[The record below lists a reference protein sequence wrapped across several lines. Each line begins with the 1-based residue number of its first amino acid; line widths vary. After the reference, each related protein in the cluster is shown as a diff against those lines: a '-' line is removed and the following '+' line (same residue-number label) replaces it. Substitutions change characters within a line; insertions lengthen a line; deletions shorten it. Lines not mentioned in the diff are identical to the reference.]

1 MVFLDSLRKRF
12 SSTLESH
19 QIDEDYTVAENETET
34 ETPIASALCVASGVD
49 YMAIGLDPR
58 FDPDEAVPSY
68 ETSQMLHDRL
78 NNASVNANPNG
89 GSTYNQNTQINQ
101 NSHNVNN
108 QNSQYTHNQ
117 NYIHSH
123 SHNQNYNFNY
133 NHNQSQSVY
142 QNGIHSQIQQSSN
155 SYING
160 VSMESNVPSVSILRN
175 SSFVADMDSIA
186 YLDRPTNVTAMAS
199 STSAANPA
207 SATSRKSE
215 LKRNSLK
222 QLGLKFLNARQHFAL
237 AISRDVSLIPPLIGL
252 IQLWKRAF
260 VDSHYMVDSINSAN
274 LSETSQHLKS
284 ITSARQSEHFLTGLW
299 CLVAAYL
306 SYSVLDGLTVRW
318 IVTYLT
324 SAAIV
329 RVLSMSTIIIAVEQY
344 LVATF
349 SAYGYKYG
357 LHIWLLI
364 SCCLTFGYIVQ
375 NFVTSNLDLKKG
387 AQKRARFFD
396 FYNIVVFAVV
406 PVGLASF
413 ITMIGLLRSLLILR
427 IDIDQTF
434 GEA

>member
-34 ETPIASALCVASGVD
+34 ETPIASASCVASGVD

-68 ETSQMLHDRL
+68 ETSQMLHDRS
-78 NNASVNANPNG
+78 NNASN
-89 GSTYNQNTQINQ
+89 I
-101 NSHNVNN
+101 
-108 QNSQYTHNQ
+108 
-117 NYIHSH
+117 
-123 SHNQNYNFNY
+123 
-133 NHNQSQSVY
+133 
-142 QNGIHSQIQQSSN
+142 
-155 SYING
+155 
-160 VSMESNVPSVSILRN
+160 SISRN

-252 IQLWKRAF
+252 IQSWKRAF

-318 IVTYLT
+318 IVTYST